1 MGSSSLQPRETV
13 GPIAID
19 AMGGDRGPAEVVAA
33 CKLALQEGLICKEL
47 ILVGDEAVLTPLL
60 KEEGLEDHPQLRVY
74 HASQVIGM
82 EEKPIQSLRQKK
94 DASMVRALELVKADQ
109 AEAVLSCGNTG
120 SLMAG
125 GTLKLRPMSGLE
137 RPALAT
143 VIPSRDHR
151 FILLDV
157 GANPD
162 SSPEHLVHNAILG
175 SCYCEIAL
183 GIKRPRVGLLTIG
196 TEEFKGTDRIQKT
209 HDLLK
214 SLEGIIH
221 YEGLIEGFQLFNN
234 EIDVVVCDGFTGNV
248 LIKSW
253 ESLILNMGAYI
264 KDNLKQ
270 SIWGKLGALLAS
282 GAARKLKKE
291 LSPEG
296 YGGAPLLGLQGT
308 VLKAHGSSNRH
319 SLKSAIRMAQDMVQ
333 QNMVK
338 HIEESLTEASQ
349 RLEAAQEGTPCK
361 QNAFS

>member
-1 MGSSSLQPRETV
+1 MGSSSLQPRKTV
-13 GPIAID
+13 GPIAVD

-33 CKLALQEGLICKEL
+33 CKLALDEGLICEAL
-47 ILVGDEAVLTPLL
+47 ILVGDEVILKPLL
-60 KEEGLEDHPQLRVY
+60 EEAGIFQHPQLQVH

-109 AEAVLSCGNTG
+109 AKAIVSCGNTG

-125 GTLKLRPMSGLE
+125 GTLKLRPMPGLE

-143 VIPSRDHR
+143 VIPSRNHR
-151 FILLDV
+151 FILIDV

-175 SCYCEIAL
+175 SCYCKIAL
-183 GIKRPRVGLLTIG
+183 GIKKPRVGLLTIG

-253 ESLILNMGAYI
+253 ESLILNMGAHI
-264 KDNLKQ
+264 KDHLKQ
-270 SIWGKLGALLAS
+270 NIWGKLGAILAS
-282 GAARKLKKE
+282 SAIRRLKKE
-291 LSPEG
+291 LGPES

-308 VLKAHGSSNRH
+308 VLKAHGSSNRVA
-319 SLKSAIRMAQDMVQ
+319 LKNAILMAQEMVQ
-333 QNMVK
+333 QNMVE
-338 HIEESLTEASQ
+338 HIRDNLTEASE
-349 RLEAAQEGTPCK
+349 RLEIAITL
-361 QNAFS
+361 